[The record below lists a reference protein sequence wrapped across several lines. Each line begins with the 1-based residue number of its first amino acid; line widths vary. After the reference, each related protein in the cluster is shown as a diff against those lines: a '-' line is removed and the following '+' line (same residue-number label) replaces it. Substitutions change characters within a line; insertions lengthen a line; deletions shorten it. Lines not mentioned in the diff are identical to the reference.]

1 MPGFDALVFDLDGT
15 LVDTLEDLG
24 ASMNAALAEFGLP
37 QWPMADYRFMVG
49 NGMRKLTERAV
60 GEKADPERI
69 EALLQRFL
77 QIYDRDCLVCSR
89 PYEGMQETVAA
100 LRRQGLC
107 LLVVTNK
114 AEAQAVKIVTQLFPG
129 MFEGIYGNMPGR
141 PTKPDPCFT
150 LEVLTQ
156 RNIKPGRAL
165 FIGDSNVDIETA
177 YAAGMRSAGAIW
189 GFRGEKELRAAGA
202 DFLMAHPAD
211 LLEIV
216 ENNG

>member
-1 MPGFDALVFDLDGT
+1 MQGFDALVFDLDGT

-37 QWPMADYRFMVG
+37 QWPMAAYRRMVG

-60 GEKADPERI
+60 GEQAEAERI
-69 EALLQRFL
+69 ETILRRFL
-77 QIYDRDCLVCSR
+77 QIYDRDCIVRSR
-89 PYEGMQETVAA
+89 PYEGMPETVAA
-100 LRRQGLC
+100 LKRQGLC
-107 LLVVTNK
+107 LFVVTNK
-114 AEAQAVKIVTQLFPG
+114 TEAQAVKIVTQLFPG

-141 PTKPDPCFT
+141 PTKPDPRFT
-150 LEVLTQ
+150 LEVLAR
-156 RNIKPGRAL
+156 RNIKPERAL

-177 YAAGMRSAGAIW
+177 QAAAMRSAGAVW
-189 GFRGEKELRAAGA
+189 GFRGEEELRVAGA
-202 DFLMAHPAD
+202 DFLMTHPAD